1 MSSIAAGRA
10 APATRRAPLLT
21 ALFFLSPSLTA
32 IAPRLA
38 PFLFL
43 LIGLTLI
50 VLALRRGRSWRSFLT
65 PSVAFYALLAVALYA
80 LLSALWSDDPSASVE
95 KASTLLAAI
104 FLAFAALAALPAL
117 DGDEVRRIASAFV
130 AGSLAAAA
138 FVLVEVLT
146 SGALTRAALTAAPLL
161 QPKSTKHIFVDKG
174 VVTFLG
180 PSEFNQNAAMLSFQ
194 VWPGLLA
201 LYKLTEGKRYRALLL
216 AGFFLA
222 LAVPILLSEHDSS
235 QLGLFIALPI
245 LLVAWFWPLK
255 TIKALA
261 IAWCLGFA
269 IVIPLDMLAYRAELH
284 QAKWLSASAR
294 ARVILWQYTAERVL
308 ENPFLGIGADSTA
321 KVRDEQ
327 IGRPKKPKGFV
338 FRRSTGQ
345 HAHSIFLQSWYE
357 LGLFGAILMAIAG
370 AAVALSMR
378 QLPRLAQPFAAA
390 AFASFMTIAGLAW
403 GMWQVW
409 LLCAMAL
416 VPIYLT
422 LAAAPFREKESPI
435 KGHQPIGALEQP

>member
-1 MSSIAAGRA
+1 
-10 APATRRAPLLT
+10 
-21 ALFFLSPSLTA
+21 
-32 IAPRLA
+32 
-38 PFLFL
+38 
-43 LIGLTLI
+43 
-50 VLALRRGRSWRSFLT
+50 
-65 PSVAFYALLAVALYA
+65 
-80 LLSALWSDDPSASVE
+80 
-95 KASTLLAAI
+95 
-104 FLAFAALAALPAL
+104 
-117 DGDEVRRIASAFV
+117 
-130 AGSLAAAA
+130 
-138 FVLVEVLT
+138 
-146 SGALTRAALTAAPLL
+146 LTRAALTAAPLL

-370 AAVALSMR
+370 AAVALSMQ

>member
-21 ALFFLSPSLTA
+21 ALFFLAPSLTA

-43 LIGLTLI
+43 LVGLTLI
-50 VLALRRGRSWRSFLT
+50 VRALRRGRSWRSFLT
-65 PSVAFYALLAVALYA
+65 PSVAFFALVAVALYA
-80 LLSALWSDDPSASVE
+80 FLSALWSEDPSSSIE
-95 KASTLLAAI
+95 KSTTLLAAI
-104 FLAFAALAALPAL
+104 FLASAALAALPAL
-117 DGDEVRRIASAFV
+117 DGDEVRLIATAFV
-130 AGSLAAAA
+130 AGSLAGAV
-138 FVLVEVLT
+138 FVLIEVLT

-161 QPKSTKHIFVDKG
+161 QPNSTKHMFVDNG
-174 VVTFLG
+174 VVTFLRL
-180 PSEFNQNAAMLSFQ
+180 SEFNQNAAMLSFQ
-194 VWPGLLA
+194 LWPGLLA
-201 LYKLTEGKRYRALLL
+201 LFKLREGSRYRGFLL

-222 LAVPILLSEHDSS
+222 LAVPIFLSEHDSS
-235 QLGLFIALPI
+235 QLGIVIALLV
-245 LLVAWFWPLK
+245 LLIAWRWPLK
-255 TIKALA
+255 TIQTLA
-261 IAWCLGFA
+261 VAWCLGFA

-284 QAKWLSASAR
+284 QAKWLPQSAR

-308 ENPFLGIGADSTA
+308 ENPWLGIGADSTA

-370 AAVALSMR
+370 AAVALRM
-378 QLPRLAQPFAAA
+378 QPLPRLAQPFAAA

-416 VPIYLT
+416 VPIYLA
-422 LAAAPFREKESPI
+422 LAASPFRENDSPN
-435 KGHQPIGALEQP
+435 